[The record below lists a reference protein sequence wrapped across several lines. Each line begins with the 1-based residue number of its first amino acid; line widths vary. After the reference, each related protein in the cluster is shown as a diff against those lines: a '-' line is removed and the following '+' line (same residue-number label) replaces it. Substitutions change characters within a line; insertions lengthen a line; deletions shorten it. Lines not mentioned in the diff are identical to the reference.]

1 MRRIIAIATAGVV
14 ILVLVVGQLVLPG
27 IAADS
32 LKDRLSKSGNV
43 ISVEVHAFP
52 AIKLLWN
59 HADRV
64 VVRMGRYRSAAGALG
79 DLLGE
84 TSNVGSVDASAQEF
98 QSGLLT
104 VRDAALR
111 KRGNQLVGTALV
123 TEADLRR
130 AIPILQSV
138 VPVESSDGHL
148 TLRGTASLFGVTATV
163 DATAGASDGN
173 LVVAPDVPFGGF
185 ATITVFSDPHV
196 AVRSVSASS
205 APGGFRVTA
214 TGTLR

>member
-14 ILVLVVGQLVLPG
+14 ILVLLVGQLVLPG
-27 IAADS
+27 IAADR

-64 VVRMGRYRSAAGALG
+64 VVRMGRYQSGAGTLG
-79 DLLGE
+79 DLLSQ
-84 TSNVGSVDASAQEF
+84 TSDVGSVDASAQEF
-98 QSGLLT
+98 NSGLLT
-104 VRDAALR
+104 VRNAALR

-123 TEADLRR
+123 TESDLRR
-130 AIPILQSV
+130 AIPILRSV
-138 VPVESSDGHL
+138 VPVESSDGRL

-163 DATAGASDGN
+163 DATVSASDGK
-173 LVVAPDVPFGGF
+173 LIVAPDVPFGGF
-185 ATITVFSDPHV
+185 ATLTVFSNPHV
-196 AVRSVSASS
+196 EVQSVGASS

-214 TGTLR
+214 TGKLA

>member
-1 MRRIIAIATAGVV
+1 MIAIATAGVV
-14 ILVLVVGQLVLPG
+14 ILVLVVAQLALPP
-27 IAADS
+27 IATDR
-32 LKDRLSKSGNV
+32 LRDRLSKSGNV

-64 VVRMGRYRSAAGALG
+64 VVRMGRYQSAAGTLG
-79 DLLGE
+79 DLLSQ
-84 TSNVGSVDASAQEF
+84 TSDVGSLDASAQEF
-98 QSGLLT
+98 SSGLLT
-104 VRDAALR
+104 VRNAALR

-130 AIPILQSV
+130 SIPILQSV
-138 VPVESSDGHL
+138 VPVTSSDGRL
-148 TLRGTASLFGVTATV
+148 TLRGTASLFGVSATV
-163 DATAGASDGN
+163 DATVSASNGK

-185 ATITVFSDPHV
+185 ATVTVFSNPHLEV
-196 AVRSVSASS
+196 QSVGATP

-214 TGTLR
+214 TGRLK

>member
-1 MRRIIAIATAGVV
+1 MRRIIAIATAGVL
-14 ILVLVVGQLVLPG
+14 ILVLVVAQLVLPG
-27 IAADS
+27 VATDR
-32 LKDRLSKSGNV
+32 LRDRLSKSGNV

-64 VVRMGRYRSAAGALG
+64 VVRMGRYQSGAGTLG
-79 DLLGE
+79 DLLGQ
-84 TSNVGSVDASAQEF
+84 TSDVGSVDASAQEF
-98 QSGLLT
+98 SSGLLT
-104 VRDAALR
+104 VRNAALR

-123 TEADLRR
+123 TESDLRR

-138 VPVESSDGHL
+138 VPVESSDGRL

-163 DATAGASDGN
+163 DATVSASDGK
-173 LVVAPDVPFGGF
+173 LIVAPDVPFGGF
-185 ATITVFSDPHV
+185 ATLTVFSNPHIEV
-196 AVRSVSASS
+196 QSIAASS

-214 TGTLR
+214 TGKLA

>member
-14 ILVLVVGQLVLPG
+14 ILVLVVAQLVLPA
-27 IAADS
+27 IATDR
-32 LKDRLSKSGNV
+32 LRDRLSKSGNV

-64 VVRMGRYRSAAGALG
+64 VVRMGRYQSGAGALG
-79 DLLGE
+79 DLLGQ
-84 TSNVGSVDASAQEF
+84 TSDVGSVDASAQEF
-98 QSGLLT
+98 SSGLLT

-123 TEADLRR
+123 TESDLRR

-138 VPVESSDGHL
+138 VPVESSDGRL

-163 DATAGASDGN
+163 DATVSTSDGN
-173 LVVAPDVPFGGF
+173 LIVAPDVPFGGF
-185 ATITVFSDPHV
+185 ATLTVFSNPHV
-196 AVRSVSASS
+196 EVQSVGASS

-214 TGTLR
+214 TGRLR

>member
-14 ILVLVVGQLVLPG
+14 ILVLVVAQLALPT
-27 IAADS
+27 IATDR
-32 LKDRLSKSGNV
+32 LRDRLSKSGNV

-64 VVRMGRYRSAAGALG
+64 VVRMGRYQSGAGSLG
-79 DLLGE
+79 DLLSQ
-84 TSNVGSVDASAQEF
+84 TSDVGSVDASAQEF
-98 QSGLLT
+98 SSGLLT

-123 TEADLRR
+123 TQSDLRR
-130 AIPILQSV
+130 AVPILQSV
-138 VPVESSDGHL
+138 VPVASSDGRL
-148 TLRGTASLFGVTATV
+148 TLRGTASLFGVTASV
-163 DATAGASDGN
+163 DATVSASAGN
-173 LVVAPDVPFGGF
+173 LIVAPDVPFGGF
-185 ATITVFSDPHV
+185 ATLTVFSNPHV
-196 AVRSVSASS
+196 EVQSVGAST

-214 TGTLR
+214 TGRLR

>member
-27 IAADS
+27 IAADR
-32 LKDRLSKSGNV
+32 LRDRLSKSGNV
-43 ISVEVHAFP
+43 ISIEVHAFP
-52 AIKLLWN
+52 AIELLWH

-64 VVRMGRYRSAAGALG
+64 VVRMGSYRSAAGPLG
-79 DLLGE
+79 SLLSE
-84 TSNVGSVDASAQEF
+84 TSDVSSLEASAAEF
-98 QSGLLT
+98 DSGLLT
-104 VRDAALR
+104 VRNAALR

-130 AIPILQSV
+130 SIPILQSV
-138 VPVESSDGHL
+138 VPVTSTDGGL
-148 TLRGTASLFGVTATV
+148 ALRGTASLFGVTATV
-163 DATAGASDGN
+163 DATVSATDGK

-185 ATITVFSDPHV
+185 ATVTVFSNPHLEV
-196 AVRSVSASS
+196 QSVGATP

-214 TGTLR
+214 TGRLK

>member
-14 ILVLVVGQLVLPG
+14 ILVLVVAQLVLPG
-27 IAADS
+27 VAADR
-32 LKDRLSKSGNV
+32 LRDRLSKSGDV

-64 VVRMGRYRSAAGALG
+64 VVRMGRYQSAAGTVG
-79 DLLGE
+79 DLLSQ
-84 TSNVGSVDASAQEF
+84 TSTVGSLDASAQEF
-98 QSGLLT
+98 SSGLLT
-104 VRDAALR
+104 VRNAALR

-130 AIPILQSV
+130 SIPILQSV
-138 VPVESSDGHL
+138 VPVQSPNGRL
-148 TLRGTASLFGVTATV
+148 TLRGTASLFGVSATV
-163 DATAGASDGN
+163 DATVSASGGN

-185 ATITVFSDPHV
+185 ATVTVFSNPHV
-196 AVRSVSASS
+196 QVQSVDATP

-214 TGTLR
+214 TGRLR

>member
-14 ILVLVVGQLVLPG
+14 ILVLVVAQLVLPA
-27 IAADS
+27 IATDR
-32 LKDRLSKSGNV
+32 LRDRLSKSGNV

-64 VVRMGRYRSAAGALG
+64 VVRMGRYQSGAGALG
-79 DLLGE
+79 DLLSQ
-84 TSNVGSVDASAQEF
+84 TSDVGSVDASAQEF
-98 QSGLLT
+98 SSGLLT

-111 KRGNQLVGTALV
+111 KRGNELVGTALV
-123 TEADLRR
+123 TESDLRR

-138 VPVESSDGHL
+138 VPVESSDGRL

-163 DATAGASDGN
+163 DATVSTSDGN
-173 LVVAPDVPFGGF
+173 LIVAPDVPFGGF
-185 ATITVFSDPHV
+185 ATLTVFSDTHV
-196 AVRSVSASS
+196 EVQSVGASS

>member
-14 ILVLVVGQLVLPG
+14 ILVLVVAQLALPG
-27 IAADS
+27 IAADR
-32 LKDRLSKSGNV
+32 LRDRLNKSGNV

-64 VVRMGRYRSAAGALG
+64 VVRMSSYHSGAGPLG
-79 DLLGE
+79 SLLSE
-84 TSNVGSVDASAQEF
+84 TSDVGSLDASAQEF
-98 QSGLLT
+98 SSGLLT
-104 VRDAALR
+104 VRNAALR

-130 AIPILQSV
+130 SLPILQSV
-138 VPVESSDGHL
+138 VPVASSEGRL

-163 DATAGASDGN
+163 DATVSASDGR
-173 LVVAPDVPFGGF
+173 LDVSPDVPFGGF
-185 ATITVFSDPHV
+185 ATVTVFSNPRV
-196 AVRSVSASS
+196 QVESVGATT

-214 TGTLR
+214 TGSLR

>member
-1 MRRIIAIATAGVV
+1 MIAIATAGVV
-14 ILVLVVGQLVLPG
+14 ILVLVVAQLVLPA
-27 IAADS
+27 IATDR
-32 LKDRLSKSGNV
+32 LRDRLSKSGNV

-64 VVRMGRYRSAAGALG
+64 VVRMGRYQSGAGALG
-79 DLLGE
+79 DLLSQ
-84 TSNVGSVDASAQEF
+84 TSDVGSVDASAQEF
-98 QSGLLT
+98 NSGLLT

-130 AIPILQSV
+130 SIPILQSV
-138 VPVESSDGHL
+138 VPVTSADGRL

-163 DATAGASDGN
+163 DATVSASNGK

-185 ATITVFSDPHV
+185 ATVTVFSNPHLEV
-196 AVRSVSASS
+196 QSVGATP

-214 TGTLR
+214 TGRLK

>member
-14 ILVLVVGQLVLPG
+14 ILVLLVGQLLLPG
-27 IAADS
+27 IAADR

-64 VVRMGRYRSAAGALG
+64 VVRMGRYQSDAGTLG
-79 DLLGE
+79 DLLGQ
-84 TSNVGSVDASAQEF
+84 TSDVGSVDASAQQF
-98 QSGLLT
+98 TSGLLT

-130 AIPILQSV
+130 SVPILQSV
-138 VPVESSDGHL
+138 VPVASSDGRL

-163 DATAGASDGN
+163 DATASASDGN
-173 LVVAPDVPFGGF
+173 LVVSPDVPFGGF

-196 AVRSVSASS
+196 EVQ
-205 APGGFRVTA
+205 
-214 TGTLR
+214 

>member
-14 ILVLVVGQLVLPG
+14 ILVLVIPQLVLPG
-27 IAADS
+27 IAADR
-32 LKDRLSKSGNV
+32 LRDRLSKSGNV

-64 VVRMGRYRSAAGALG
+64 VVRMGRYQSGAGTLG
-79 DLLGE
+79 DLLSQ
-84 TSNVGSVDASAQEF
+84 TSDVGSVDASAQEF
-98 QSGLLT
+98 TSGLLT

-111 KRGNQLVGTALV
+111 KRGNQLVATALV

-130 AIPILQSV
+130 SIPILQSV
-138 VPVESSDGHL
+138 VPVASSDGRL

-163 DATAGASDGN
+163 DATASASGGD

-185 ATITVFSDPHV
+185 ATLTVFSNPHV
-196 AVRSVSASS
+196 EVQSVGASS
-205 APGGFRVTA
+205 ATGGFRVTA

>member
-1 MRRIIAIATAGVV
+1 MRRIIAIATVGVV

-27 IAADS
+27 IAADR
-32 LKDRLSKSGNV
+32 LRDRLSKSGTV
-43 ISVEVHAFP
+43 ISIEVHAFP
-52 AIKLLWN
+52 AIELLWH

-64 VVRMGRYRSAAGALG
+64 VVRMGSYRSAAGPLG
-79 DLLGE
+79 SLLSE
-84 TSNVGSVDASAQEF
+84 TSDVVSLDASAAEF
-98 QSGLLT
+98 DSGLLT
-104 VRDAALR
+104 VRNAALR

-130 AIPILQSV
+130 SIPILQSV
-138 VPVESSDGHL
+138 VPVTSADGRL

-163 DATAGASDGN
+163 DATVSATDGK

-185 ATITVFSDPHV
+185 ATVTVFSNPHLEV
-196 AVRSVSASS
+196 QSVGATP

-214 TGTLR
+214 TGRLK

>member
-14 ILVLVVGQLVLPG
+14 ILVLVVAQLALPPF
-27 IAADS
+27 ATDR
-32 LKDRLSKSGNV
+32 LRDRLSKSGNV

-64 VVRMGRYRSAAGALG
+64 VVRMGRYQSGAGALG
-79 DLLGE
+79 DLLGQ
-84 TSNVGSVDASAQEF
+84 TSDVDSVDASAQQF
-98 QSGLLT
+98 NSGLLT

-111 KRGNQLVGTALV
+111 KRGSQLVGTALV
-123 TEADLRR
+123 TESDLRR

-138 VPVESSDGHL
+138 VPVESSDGRL
-148 TLRGTASLFGVTATV
+148 TLRGTASLFGVTATI
-163 DATAGASDGN
+163 DATVSASDGN
-173 LVVAPDVPFGGF
+173 LIVAPDVPFGGF
-185 ATITVFSDPHV
+185 ATLTVFSNQHV
-196 AVRSVSASS
+196 EVQSVAASS

-214 TGTLR
+214 TGRLR

>member
-14 ILVLVVGQLVLPG
+14 ILVLVVAQLVLPG
-27 IAADS
+27 VAADR
-32 LKDRLSKSGNV
+32 LRDRLSRSGNV

-64 VVRMGRYRSAAGALG
+64 VVRMGRYQSAASTLAG
-79 DLLGE
+79 LLSQ
-84 TSNVGSVDASAQEF
+84 TSTVGSLDASAQEF
-98 QSGLLT
+98 TSGLLT
-104 VRDAALR
+104 VRNAALR

-123 TEADLRR
+123 TESDLRR
-130 AIPILQSV
+130 AVPILQSV
-138 VPVESSDGHL
+138 VPVQSSDGRL

-163 DATAGASDGN
+163 DATVSASDGK
-173 LVVAPDVPFGGF
+173 LIVAPDVPFGSF
-185 ATITVFSDPHV
+185 ATLTVFSNPHV
-196 AVRSVSASS
+196 EVQSVAATS

-214 TGTLR
+214 TGMLR

>member
-14 ILVLVVGQLVLPG
+14 ILVLVVAQLVLPG
-27 IAADS
+27 IAADR
-32 LKDRLSKSGNV
+32 LRDRLSKSGNV

-64 VVRMGRYRSAAGALG
+64 VVRMGRYRSGAGTLG
-79 DLLGE
+79 DLLGQ
-84 TSNVGSVDASAQEF
+84 TSDVGSVDASAQEF
-98 QSGLLT
+98 TSGLLT

-130 AIPILQSV
+130 SIPILQSV
-138 VPVESSDGHL
+138 APVASSDGRL
-148 TLRGTASLFGVTATV
+148 TLRGIASLFGVTATV
-163 DATAGASDGN
+163 DATASASDGN
-173 LVVAPDVPFGGF
+173 LVVSPDVPFGGF
-185 ATITVFSDPHV
+185 ATITVFSNPHV
-196 AVRSVSASS
+196 EVQSVAASS
-205 APGGFRVTA
+205 ATGGFRVTA